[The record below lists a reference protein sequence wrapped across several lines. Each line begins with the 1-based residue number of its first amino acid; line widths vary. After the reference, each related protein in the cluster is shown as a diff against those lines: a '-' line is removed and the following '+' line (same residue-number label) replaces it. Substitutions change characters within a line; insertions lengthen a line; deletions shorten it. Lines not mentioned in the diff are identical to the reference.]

1 MRRGLKLKRKP
12 NDETRIG
19 SHTEFP
25 DEEGTEIQ
33 KVIWWQVQQRRHTE
47 FPDEE
52 GTEILLHIKEQ
63 YRMIKCHTEFPDEEG
78 TEITGSGPRS
88 SSTHRCPT
96 EFPDEEG
103 TEMFV
108 AEAASVGLPGV
119 TPNSPMRRGLKYFSL
134 D

>member
-52 GTEILLHIKEQ
+52 GTEIEVSPPAALPPPPPSHRI
-63 YRMIKCHTEFPDEEG
+63 
-78 TEITGSGPRS
+78 PR
-88 SSTHRCPT
+88 
-96 EFPDEEG
+96 
-103 TEMFV
+103 
-108 AEAASVGLPGV
+108 
-119 TPNSPMRRGLKYFSL
+119 
-134 D
+134 